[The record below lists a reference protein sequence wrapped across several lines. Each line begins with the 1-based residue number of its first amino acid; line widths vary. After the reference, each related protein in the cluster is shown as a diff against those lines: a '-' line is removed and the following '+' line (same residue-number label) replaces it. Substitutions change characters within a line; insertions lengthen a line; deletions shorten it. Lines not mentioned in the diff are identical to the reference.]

1 MDDNEY
7 SDYDEYIKF
16 NNGTSPYI
24 SDKII
29 NKMQRMIRSDIENV
43 IKEKAMAENPVGHIR
58 METTDTN
65 PAEYLGFGTWELWG
79 QGRVP
84 VGVDTTQTEF
94 NTVEKIGG
102 EKTHILTQEEMAQ
115 NTVFSDGTEGEVWA
129 PGKWDTYNGYTL
141 KASGGKPITL
151 LQPYITC
158 YMWKRTD

>member
-1 MDDNEY
+1 MEKIHVENGKTKLNDDF
-7 SDYDEYIKF
+7 F
-16 NNGTSPYI
+16 NQLQNNI
-24 SDKII
+24 
-29 NKMQRMIRSDIENV
+29 
-43 IKEKAMAENPVGHIR
+43 EKAIEDSKKAENPVGHIR
-58 METTDTN
+58 IETTNTN
-65 PAEYLGFGTWELWG
+65 PADILGFGKWVLWG

-141 KASGGKPITL
+141 KASGGEPITL

-158 YMWKRTD
+158 YMWKRIA

>member
-1 MDDNEY
+1 MEKIHVENGKTKLNDDF
-7 SDYDEYIKF
+7 F
-16 NNGTSPYI
+16 NQLQN
-24 SDKII
+24 
-29 NKMQRMIRSDIENV
+29 NM
-43 IKEKAMAENPVGHIR
+43 EKAIEDSKKAENPVGHIR

-65 PAEYLGFGTWELWG
+65 PAEYLGFGTWVLWG